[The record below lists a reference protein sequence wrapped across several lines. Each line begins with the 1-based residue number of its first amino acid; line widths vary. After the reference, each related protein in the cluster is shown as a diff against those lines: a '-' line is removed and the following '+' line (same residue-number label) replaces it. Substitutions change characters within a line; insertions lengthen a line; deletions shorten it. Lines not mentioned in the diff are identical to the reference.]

1 MKHCF
6 ITITNAKA
14 KTGNTEIIC
23 LELSGV
29 LSRNP
34 KLKSRLLATLPAE
47 EILQR
52 LAAFLQINQKAFE
65 DSSVA
70 ASTSVYC
77 AKFIIKYSSCF
88 QEA

>member
-1 MKHCF
+1 M
-6 ITITNAKA
+6 
-14 KTGNTEIIC
+14 
-23 LELSGV
+23 
-29 LSRNP
+29 
-34 KLKSRLLATLPAE
+34 LPGE

-77 AKFIIKYSSCF
+77 AKFIIKYSFCF